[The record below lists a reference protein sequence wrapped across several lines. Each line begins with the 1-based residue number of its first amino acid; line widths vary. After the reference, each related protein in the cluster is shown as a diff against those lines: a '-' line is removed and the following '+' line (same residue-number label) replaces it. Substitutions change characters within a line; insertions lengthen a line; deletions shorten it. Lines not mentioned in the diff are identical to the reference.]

1 MKILYITTIGCT
13 MCFFENL
20 VAELT
25 SEGYIIDIATNN
37 SETPVPEYYTKSGYK
52 IYSISCSRSPFSKGN
67 IAAIAQ
73 IQRIISEGSYDI
85 VHCHTPLASICTR
98 IACHQFRSKGLK
110 VIYTAHGFHF
120 FKGAPKINWLFYYPI
135 ERICSYWADIL
146 ITINQEDFH
155 FAQKHMKAKEIL
167 YVPGVGIDL
176 KKFDRTLFSNDFI
189 SAKRTELGV
198 NENEKMLLSVG
209 ELSKRKNHE
218 IIIKA
223 LAKISCK
230 KWKYFICGSG
240 PLKKYLK
247 DLVYQNELQNNVFFL
262 GYRKDIN
269 ELCACADLFVFP
281 SLQEGLPV
289 ALMEAMAMKTPV
301 ISSKIRG
308 SEDLLENDYMF
319 PSRDVE
325 QARKCIER
333 CLWQQDM
340 EQNIKRNYIKLKSFD
355 ITTVNQV
362 MKNIYESIR

>member
-135 ERICSYWADIL
+135 ERICSYWTDIL

-155 FAQKHMKAKEIL
+155 L
-167 YVPGVGIDL
+167 
-176 KKFDRTLFSNDFI
+176 
-189 SAKRTELGV
+189 
-198 NENEKMLLSVG
+198 
-209 ELSKRKNHE
+209 RK
-218 IIIKA
+218 
-223 LAKISCK
+223 
-230 KWKYFICGSG
+230 
-240 PLKKYLK
+240 
-247 DLVYQNELQNNVFFL
+247 
-262 GYRKDIN
+262 
-269 ELCACADLFVFP
+269 
-281 SLQEGLPV
+281 
-289 ALMEAMAMKTPV
+289 
-301 ISSKIRG
+301 
-308 SEDLLENDYMF
+308 
-319 PSRDVE
+319 
-325 QARKCIER
+325 
-333 CLWQQDM
+333 
-340 EQNIKRNYIKLKSFD
+340 
-355 ITTVNQV
+355 
-362 MKNIYESIR
+362 SI